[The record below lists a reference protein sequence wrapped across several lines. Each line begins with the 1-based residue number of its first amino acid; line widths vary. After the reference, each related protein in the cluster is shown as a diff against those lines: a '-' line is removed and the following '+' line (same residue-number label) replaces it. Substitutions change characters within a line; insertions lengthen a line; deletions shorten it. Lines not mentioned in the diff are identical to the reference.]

1 MRLAEYEHDSVRLTY
16 LLPARGGADFVKGL
30 PVHVRYGWSP
40 ASVENFYGYVHHTQV
55 ETRVGETKLLHVFVV
70 SCSYRLNEVGTHSY
84 LRKTLP
90 QIVALVAR
98 RNQFSATIGGDNHK
112 VLRHVAQHGKSDFKF
127 LVDQAKAHGNV
138 FYAHNTD
145 LVMRERRIEK
155 CTGRVPTFAYD
166 PVVYKA
172 RNFIL
177 SFYRSLNEDTDDRKQ
192 VSHGVSFSGRRLQ
205 ARNKKVAVKHGKR
218 KARRSTFHR
227 IDRSV
232 VSNLGEARHAAA
244 AAAELNRF
252 NVTAT
257 ATCSGDP
264 RVRQASVIRLLGI
277 SDEDNGLWYVM
288 KVDHVIDTV
297 SSEYTLE
304 MSLARDSLGQVVA
317 DLDVTTPDG
326 LVIAIDSCAIPLDTA
341 SSTST
346 PKTIYE
352 PAARALPIDSTAITK
367 GAGPW
372 FWRAKRFA
380 VRKFKC

>member
-30 PVHVRYGWSP
+30 PVHIRYGWSP
-40 ASVENFYGYVHHTQV
+40 VSTEDFYGYVHHTQI
-55 ETRVGETKLLHVFVV
+55 ETQVGQTKLLHVFVV
-70 SCSYRLNEVGTHSY
+70 ACSYRLNEVGTYSY
-84 LRKTLP
+84 LNKTLP
-90 QIVALVAR
+90 MIVAAVAQ
-98 RNQFSATIGGDNHK
+98 RNQFSATVGGDNHK
-112 VLRHVAQHGKSDFKF
+112 ALRHVAQHGKSDFTF

-145 LVMRERRIEK
+145 LIMRERQIEK
-155 CTGRVPTFAYD
+155 CTGRVPTFGYD
-166 PVVYKA
+166 PVVYKV
-172 RNFIL
+172 RNFVL
-177 SFYRSLNEDTDDRKQ
+177 DFYRNFHEDTDDRKQ

-205 ARNKKVAVKHGKR
+205 ARNKKVVVKHGQH
-218 KARRSTFHR
+218 KAQRSTFHH

-264 RVRQASVIRLLGI
+264 RVRQASVIRLLGV

-297 SSEYTLE
+297 RSEYTLE
-304 MSLARDSLGQVVA
+304 LSLARDSLGQAAA
-317 DLDVTTPDG
+317 DFNATTPDG
-326 LVIAIDSCAIPLDTA
+326 LVIAVDSCSTPLDTA
-341 SSTST
+341 ATST
-346 PKTIYE
+346 PQTIYE
-352 PAARALPIDSTAITK
+352 PASRAFPIDSTSVTR

-372 FWRAKRFA
+372 FWRAQRFA
-380 VRKFKC
+380 VRRFKC